1 MTDPNQRRPA
11 GDEASAGALL
21 TAAAD
26 GSEAAWA
33 ALVARYDRL
42 LWTIA
47 RLHELDVESASDVC
61 QTTWLRLVERI
72 DRLRDPERVGAW
84 LATTARHEARRTLR
98 RMLREQ
104 ARAGASAVLRPP
116 ARPPVPGEADDSAW
130 RVLADL
136 PDRCGRL
143 LRLLFLTP
151 QPRYS
156 EIAAALDMPIGSIGP
171 TRARCLRRL
180 RALLDGAESDG

>member
-1 MTDPNQRRPA
+1 MTEAIQRRSADEEVPGGTLLAHAAA
-11 GDEASAGALL
+11 GDEV
-21 TAAAD
+21 
-26 GSEAAWA
+26 AWA
-33 ALVARYDRL
+33 TLVARYDRL

-47 RLHELDVESASDVC
+47 RLHDLDAESAADVC

-72 DRLRDPERVGAW
+72 DRLREPDRVGAW

-98 RMLREQ
+98 RAMREQ
-104 ARAGASAVLRPP
+104 AKQGMQPRP
-116 ARPPVPGEADDSAW
+116 APPVIPGADDHIWHA
-130 RVLADL
+130 VAEL
-136 PDRCGRL
+136 PERCRRL

-180 RALLDGAESDG
+180 RTVLREADEI

>member
-1 MTDPNQRRPA
+1 MTDPIQRRS
-11 GDEASAGALL
+11 GEGQVSAGALL
-21 TAAAD
+21 LAAAD
-26 GSEAAWA
+26 GSETAWA

-47 RLHELDVESASDVC
+47 RLHDLDVDSASDVC

-84 LATTARHEARRTLR
+84 LATTARHESRRAIR

-104 ARAGASAVLRPP
+104 ARAGASAMLRPP
-116 ARPPVPGEADDSAW
+116 ARPPVPGEADDSVWQA
-130 RVLADL
+130 LTDL
-136 PDRCGRL
+136 PDRCHRL

-180 RALLDGAESDG
+180 RTLLKDQEAD

>member
-1 MTDPNQRRPA
+1 MTHTIQRRSA
-11 GDEASAGALL
+11 DEEEPCGALL
-21 TAAAD
+21 EQAATGD
-26 GSEAAWA
+26 EMAWA
-33 ALVARYDRL
+33 RLVDRYGRL

-47 RLHELDVESASDVC
+47 RLHDLDAESAADVC

-72 DRLRDPERVGAW
+72 DRLRDPDRVGAW
-84 LATTARHEARRTLR
+84 LAATARHEARRTLR
-98 RMLREQ
+98 RTMREQ
-104 ARAGASAVLRPP
+104 ARNGMQPRPAAV
-116 ARPPVPGEADDSAW
+116 PVPGGDDHIWHA
-130 RVLADL
+130 VADL
-136 PDRCGRL
+136 PERCRRL

-180 RALLDGAESDG
+180 RAALRETDDIA